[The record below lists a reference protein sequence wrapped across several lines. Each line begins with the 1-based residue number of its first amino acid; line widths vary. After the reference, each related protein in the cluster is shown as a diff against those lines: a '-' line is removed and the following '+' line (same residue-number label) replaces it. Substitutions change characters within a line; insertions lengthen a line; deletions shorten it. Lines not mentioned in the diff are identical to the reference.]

1 MIDME
6 NRQFDLPSGVPADVL
21 IAGSGPA
28 LLFLHD
34 HLGREWNG
42 FLDALAE
49 NHTVY
54 APRHPGSD
62 EPDELQLLDGFA
74 DLALYYDDLLNALEL
89 DTAIVV
95 GHSFGGMA
103 AAEFAARC
111 PARVSR
117 LVLIDALG
125 LWLDEKPIEDISGV
139 PQERVTTILSG
150 STALTAEL
158 LAQPED
164 PASIADFMVNRFLA
178 QAAVS
183 HFIWPIPDRDLRRR
197 LYRISMPTL
206 VLWGEDDQYI
216 SAVYADEFAKGLP
229 AAEVELIPG
238 TGHMPHLEDTPAVVA
253 RIARFLG

>member
-89 DTAIVV
+89 DTAI
-95 GHSFGGMA
+95 STKT
-103 AAEFAARC
+103 AR
-111 PARVSR
+111 STQ
-117 LVLIDALG
+117 LIS
-125 LWLDEKPIEDISGV
+125 I
-139 PQERVTTILSG
+139 G
-150 STALTAEL
+150 S
-158 LAQPED
+158 
-164 PASIADFMVNRFLA
+164 
-178 QAAVS
+178 
-183 HFIWPIPDRDLRRR
+183 RRR
-197 LYRISMPTL
+197 FDTKKP
-206 VLWGEDDQYI
+206 VLN
-216 SAVYADEFAKGLP
+216 S
-229 AAEVELIPG
+229 
-238 TGHMPHLEDTPAVVA
+238 T
-253 RIARFLG
+253 